1 MWAVELCP
9 PSDQAL
15 ILDGAFGR
23 KSNACN
29 NYISV
34 ILGLSEPYQ
43 HEAYPF
49 RVSGSNGVAPST
61 ELETDLLIKLTGCC
75 GLLSAALPP
84 GQEQGPDFR

>member
-15 ILDGAFGR
+15 ISDGAFGR

-34 ILGLSEPYQ
+34 ILLFIR
-43 HEAYPF
+43 A
-49 RVSGSNGVAPST
+49 R
-61 ELETDLLIKLTGCC
+61 
-75 GLLSAALPP
+75 AAAA
-84 GQEQGPDFR
+84 DAWDTAVKDKIS